1 MSVSKYAYDP
11 SICDG
16 DICVGDCDLCDKPK
30 IAQIHNTATTQA
42 PTDHIKCE
50 DCLHND
56 KPWYEEPCDG
66 CCQAH
71 CGFEQNVSRYIDES
85 ILVEKVY
92 KGEGLPTIS
101 RSVLVN
107 CVLPTIPTAD
117 VRENV
122 KGEWLDMERIEES
135 EANVITEWQQARCS
149 VCGKWH
155 TTPYMYFF
163 TYDNFCPNCG
173 AEMRCGI

>member
-1 MSVSKYAYDP
+1 MSVSKWAYTP
-11 SICDG
+11 EMCDG

-30 IAQIHNTATTQA
+30 TAQIHNTATTQV
-42 PTDHIKCE
+42 PTGHIKCE

-122 KGEWLDMERIEES
+122 RGKWQITD
-135 EANVITEWQQARCS
+135 AYPHNVYCS
-149 VCGKWH
+149 VCHKKFAQTHWAVWEDGSL
-155 TTPYMYFF
+155 PRNY
-163 TYDNFCPNCG
+163 CPNCG
-173 AEMRCGI
+173 ADMRGEA